1 MATTNITMRMDE
13 ALKSQLQELM
23 SNLGMDMTTFFTIAA
38 KQAVREQA
46 IPFRP
51 SMKTPNMETLKA
63 MAEVEYMI
71 EHPEARG
78 KNYSDASSMMEDLL
92 G

>member
-51 SMKTPNMETLKA
+51 QMEVPNLDTLKA
-63 MAEVEYMI
+63 MAEVEYMM

-78 KNYSDASSMMEDLL
+78 KSYTDANGMMEDLL

>member
-13 ALKSQLQELM
+13 RLKADLQELV
-23 SNLGMDMTTFFTIAA
+23 SNLGMDLTTFFTIAA
-38 KQAVREQA
+38 KQAVREQKM
-46 IPFRP
+46 PFLP
-51 SMKTPNMETLKA
+51 SMEVPNIETLKA
-63 MAEVEYMI
+63 MAEVDYMI

-78 KNYSDASSMMEDLL
+78 KGYENAESMMEDLL